1 VVVLRMYCKH
11 LCRTWL

>member
-1 VVVLRMYCKH
+1 VVVFRMYCKH